1 MTALLALM
9 VLTEARTLAR
19 TRPDGELI
27 PLDEQG
33 RALWDRTAIAEG
45 TALAEEALAQG
56 PAGDYQ
62 LQAAIAAL
70 HDEAERAEDTG
81 WPQILAL
88 YELLVHRT
96 PGPAAALGRAVA
108 VAMVHG
114 PRAGPVEVDALAGVW
129 EGHYRLAAVRAH
141 LLERAGELDAARA
154 AYRAAADGTLSEP
167 GARYLRMR
175 ADRLVP

>member
-1 MTALLALM
+1 MTARLALV

-19 TRPDGELI
+19 TGPDGELI
-27 PLDEQG
+27 PLDEQD

-81 WPQILAL
+81 WPQVLAL

-96 PGPAAALGRAVA
+96 PGPPIARPPTAPSVSPGPATCACGRTGWFRSATR
-108 VAMVHG
+108 
-114 PRAGPVEVDALAGVW
+114 PRRRTGTS
-129 EGHYRLAAVRAH
+129 R
-141 LLERAGELDAARA
+141 ARA
-154 AYRAAADGTLSEP
+154 RTPFSRSPRGHRRDWSRRRRP
-167 GARYLRMR
+167 PSRSS
-175 ADRLVP
+175 DV